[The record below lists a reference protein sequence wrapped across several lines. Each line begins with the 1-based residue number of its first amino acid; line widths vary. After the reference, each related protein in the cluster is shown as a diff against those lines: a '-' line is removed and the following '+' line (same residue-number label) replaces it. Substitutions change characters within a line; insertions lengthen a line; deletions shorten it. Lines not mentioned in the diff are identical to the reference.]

1 MSLKDEAAAKEIS
14 TQAGLNAKS
23 ITGLTAYRNGSI
35 NVLEVKHST
44 GTVFI
49 KSYLGRMEYGGDA
62 SWGSG
67 TEIPLP

>member
-1 MSLKDEAAAKEIS
+1 MSLKDESAAKEIS

-23 ITGLTAYRNGSI
+23 ITGITTYRNGSV
-35 NVLEVKHST
+35 NVVEVKHAA
-44 GTVFI
+44 GTVFL

-62 SWGSG
+62 TWGSG